1 MSDISVTLT
10 SGPTIDVEIIGTGPI
25 ATLPTASAEV
35 LGGIKVGENLKIDN
49 GVLSV
54 DTATLQTYVD
64 TVILERI
71 KIPSNYGLV
80 TFTAVVPTAAEI
92 MIS

>member
-1 MSDISVTLT
+1 MYETVAELFTAICDAVRELEGSEDLI
-10 SGPTIDVEIIGTGPI
+10 PHQEIP
-25 ATLPTASAEV
+25 
-35 LGGIKVGENLKIDN
+35 
-49 GVLSV
+49 
-54 DTATLQTYVD
+54 
-64 TVILERI
+64 ERI

>member
-1 MSDISVTLT
+1 VYEYET
-10 SGPTIDVEIIGTGPI
+10 
-25 ATLPTASAEV
+25 
-35 LGGIKVGENLKIDN
+35 VGELF
-49 GVLSV
+49 
-54 DTATLQTYVD
+54 TAICNAVRELEGSEELIPHQE
-64 TVILERI
+64 IPERI

>member
-1 MSDISVTLT
+1 VYKYKTVDELFKAICDAVRELEGSEDLILHQ
-10 SGPTIDVEIIGTGPI
+10 EIP
-25 ATLPTASAEV
+25 
-35 LGGIKVGENLKIDN
+35 
-49 GVLSV
+49 
-54 DTATLQTYVD
+54 
-64 TVILERI
+64 ERI

>member
-1 MSDISVTLT
+1 VYVYET
-10 SGPTIDVEIIGTGPI
+10 
-25 ATLPTASAEV
+25 
-35 LGGIKVGENLKIDN
+35 VGELF
-49 GVLSV
+49 
-54 DTATLQTYVD
+54 TAICDAVREIEGSEDLIPHQE
-64 TVILERI
+64 IPARI

>member
-1 MSDISVTLT
+1 MYKYKTVDELFTAICDAIREMDGTEELIQHQDI
-10 SGPTIDVEIIGTGPI
+10 PD
-25 ATLPTASAEV
+25 
-35 LGGIKVGENLKIDN
+35 
-49 GVLSV
+49 
-54 DTATLQTYVD
+54 
-64 TVILERI
+64 RI

>member
-1 MSDISVTLT
+1 VYKT
-10 SGPTIDVEIIGTGPI
+10 VEDLFKAICDAVRELEGSEDPI
-25 ATLPTASAEV
+25 PHQE
-35 LGGIKVGENLKIDN
+35 IP
-49 GVLSV
+49 
-54 DTATLQTYVD
+54 
-64 TVILERI
+64 ERI

>member
-1 MSDISVTLT
+1 VYET
-10 SGPTIDVEIIGTGPI
+10 
-25 ATLPTASAEV
+25 
-35 LGGIKVGENLKIDN
+35 VGELF
-49 GVLSV
+49 
-54 DTATLQTYVD
+54 TAICDAVREIEGSEDLIPHQE
-64 TVILERI
+64 IPARI

>member
-1 MSDISVTLT
+1 MFESVSSLFTGICDAVRELEG
-10 SGPTIDVEIIGTGPI
+10 SEDLIPHQEIP
-25 ATLPTASAEV
+25 
-35 LGGIKVGENLKIDN
+35 
-49 GVLSV
+49 
-54 DTATLQTYVD
+54 
-64 TVILERI
+64 ERI